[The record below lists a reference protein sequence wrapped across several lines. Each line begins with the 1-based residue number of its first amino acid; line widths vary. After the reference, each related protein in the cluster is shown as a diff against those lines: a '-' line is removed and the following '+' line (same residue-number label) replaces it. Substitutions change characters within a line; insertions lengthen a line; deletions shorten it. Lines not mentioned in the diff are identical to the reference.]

1 MLFAWCMLGGFILLF
16 SPRAITSKFQ
26 FTFARVFHWPLSM
39 GRNMPLSAK
48 TKVSVQ
54 NDFSQKET
62 QYQNYIANLEEE
74 LRQKNQA
81 VQELAGLRSRLGG
94 LEGAKLVPA
103 DIITTSI
110 EGLHCELTIN
120 RGSEDGL
127 VKGLFVIGD
136 NSVIGV
142 ITDLSQR
149 TANVRL
155 LCDASSTVQVN
166 IPGLEINML
175 MHGGGAN
182 KAKIKLVPLK
192 HKINV
197 GDKVLLRRKPGYLDI
212 AMIVGVV
219 NQCKRD
225 DKNPSLW
232 DITVN
237 PVCDITKLSNLA
249 VVVMNP
255 ATSQ

>member
-1 MLFAWCMLGGFILLF
+1 
-16 SPRAITSKFQ
+16 
-26 FTFARVFHWPLSM
+26 M

-81 VQELAGLRSRLGG
+81 VQQLAGLRSRLGG

-103 DIITTSI
+103 DIITASI
-110 EGLHCELTIN
+110 EGLRSELTIN
-120 RGSEDGL
+120 RGSDDGL

-142 ITDLSQR
+142 ITDFSQR

-175 MHGGGAN
+175 MQGGGAN

-192 HKINV
+192 HKIKV
-197 GDKVLLRRKPGYLDI
+197 GDEVLLRRKPGYLDI
-212 AMIVGVV
+212 AMIAGVV
-219 NQCKRD
+219 KQCKRD

-237 PVCDITKLSNLA
+237 PVCDITKLNSVA

-255 ATSQ
+255 ASSQ